1 MKVVQHINDFK
12 SSKPTVIT
20 IGTFDGVH
28 LGHRQ
33 ILEKVMQ
40 SAEEQD
46 MDSLLLT
53 FFPHPRMVLQS
64 SSDLKLINTIDEKI
78 QILSSVGIQ
87 NLVIHPFSLEFS
99 RLTAREYVE
108 DVLVKGLNAKKV
120 IIGYDHR
127 FGRNRVADINDL
139 KKMAVEF
146 DFEVEEISKQELEDV
161 AVSSTKIRNAIDEGN
176 IRLANEYLTTPFM
189 ITGKVVKG
197 KGLGRKFGYPTA
209 NISVAEAYKIIP
221 AKGVYIVTSHIE
233 GRKIQG
239 VLNIGFNPTTG
250 DNKLSI
256 EVFFIDYEADLYGKK
271 IQLQLLDRIRG
282 EQKFAST
289 EDLIKAIE
297 ADVSVAKKYFNEN

>member
-12 SSKPTVIT
+12 SNKPTVIT

-87 NLVIHPFSLEFS
+87 NLVIHPFSFEFS

-161 AVSSTKIRNAIDEGN
+161 AVSSTKIRSAIDEGN

-233 GRKIQG
+233 GRQING

-289 EDLIKAIE
+289 EDLIKAIDS
-297 ADVSVAKKYFNEN
+297 DVSLAKKYFNEN

>member
-176 IRLANEYLTTPFM
+176 IRLANDYLTTPFM

>member
-12 SSKPTVIT
+12 SNKPTVIT

-87 NLVIHPFSLEFS
+87 NLVIHPFSFEFS

-161 AVSSTKIRNAIDEGN
+161 AVSSTKIRSAIDEGN

-289 EDLIKAIE
+289 EDLIKAIDS
-297 ADVSVAKKYFNEN
+297 DVSLAKKYFNEN